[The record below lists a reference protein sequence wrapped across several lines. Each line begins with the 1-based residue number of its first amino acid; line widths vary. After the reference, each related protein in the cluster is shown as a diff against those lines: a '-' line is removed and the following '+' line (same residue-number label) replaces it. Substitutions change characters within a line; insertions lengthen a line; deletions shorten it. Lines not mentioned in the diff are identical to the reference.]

1 MPAEDRVAA
10 GRTPPSGR
18 RSIANEF
25 GSDLYS
31 PLRASIAANR
41 ARCSSSVSDQ
51 TLTFASTAR
60 VGLPQLAIENCN
72 RRRNLCSPRR
82 LLIRHSFLERVHRLR
97 GDFTSGGLRLGL
109 RASIVS
115 GRFGRPSGYHR
126 AGAIWRVCA
135 RPSASP
141 ETASCSPHWAVVHM
155 WPARLDR
162 RLERRTRIPG
172 RRVSSVQHWKC
183 SHAQATC
190 DWWNS
195 SSSLARRSGRIRVY
209 DNDSSRRLK
218 QVCASAGQRWT
229 GHRSFGVGRCN
240 TAGTRQ

>member
-1 MPAEDRVAA
+1 VHRLETQKVVDLPERPLFARMPAEDRVAA

-115 GRFGRPSGYHR
+115 GRFGRPSGL
-126 AGAIWRVCA
+126 
-135 RPSASP
+135 PD
-141 ETASCSPHWAVVHM
+141 T
-155 WPARLDR
+155 
-162 RLERRTRIPG
+162 PG
-172 RRVSSVQHWKC
+172 LKLVDLSLPLGIAWFCLFWGLFSS
-183 SHAQATC
+183 
-190 DWWNS
+190 
-195 SSSLARRSGRIRVY
+195 
-209 DNDSSRRLK
+209 
-218 QVCASAGQRWT
+218 
-229 GHRSFGVGRCN
+229 
-240 TAGTRQ
+240 